1 MKMRFTALAAGTAL
15 VCALSAC
22 GGGGGD
28 GGTSSPIPPAKAD
41 TIQPLIDVYGD
52 STSKGAQTIAGRLF
66 NTADSEPAIL
76 QNMLQARFG
85 ASVVINNQGVG
96 GTEAAQLLNGT
107 DGVHPPFDQVM
118 AASTAKIVI
127 FNFALNDSYYA
138 TKPKAGVPSESVDD
152 YWSNMSQLC
161 QIARKYGKIC
171 VFEEP
176 NPVDGVQSNPG
187 APIFGY
193 VSVLRQVAAQMN
205 APIIPQFDQFQALP
219 NWLSWISEDKT
230 HPTDAGYAFK
240 AANTEAVLRPIVA
253 SLLGTN

>member
-1 MKMRFTALAAGTAL
+1 MWRQIAIATAGFLLTVTTTAD
-15 VCALSAC
+15 APQQYEIAFF
-22 GGGGGD
+22 
-28 GGTSSPIPPAKAD
+28 
-41 TIQPLIDVYGD
+41 GD
-52 STSKGAQTIAGRLF
+52 STTKGAQTIGGQLF
-66 NTADSEPAIL
+66 NTTINEPAIV

-85 ASVVINNQGVG
+85 AGVVVNNQGVG

-118 AASTAKIVI
+118 AVSKAKIVV

-138 TKPKAGVPSESVDD
+138 AKPRAGVPVESVDT
-152 YWSNMSQLC
+152 YRALMSQLC
-161 QIARKYGKIC
+161 QIARSHGKIC

-176 NPVDGVQSNPG
+176 NPVYGVQDNPN

-205 APIIPQFDQFQALP
+205 APLISQFDQFQALP

-230 HPTDAGYAFK
+230 HPTDAGYAYK
-240 AANTEAVLRPIVA
+240 AANTEAVLRPIVEG
-253 SLLGTN
+253 LLGK